1 MIYLGT
7 FSKIL
12 SPGLRLGWAVAPRAV
27 LEKLNLGKQGADLCS
42 SPMTQLFVAAYFAER
57 GSESHPPRPAWIEYV
72 ERLKELYRRR
82 RDVMLEA
89 LAEHFGGRARW
100 TRPEGGLFIW
110 ATLDGV
116 DTTDLMGSQQRRRV
130 RAGPLGIHGRE
141 GRSGASS
148 MRLNFAG
155 VPEEDI
161 REGIRRISAIVATGY
176 GAVDGHIDRVLAP
189 RRQPATGEPRP
200 PQRGRGATGKDAELA
215 EACSNCRDARQRT
228 PPIHRHAAAGSM
240 SGAGRRSR
248 SSRAG
253 ARWSARSRCARALG
267 RRARCAQLGH
277 EVVAIDVG
285 PELVTQLLEAQPDA
299 AFIALHGS
307 DGEDGTVQGLL
318 EAIGIPYTGSGPAAC
333 MRCTDKALGEV
344 PDARGWH
351 PHARRSRLSRRAR
364 SKSSASRRRC
374 RALERSIGFPLV
386 AKPASQG
393 SALGVKFARSAAE
406 LPGAIVGALSYDRKV
421 VLERYIRGRDLAV
434 SVLDAPVAS
443 PPADG
448 SGAAPIALPVVEAIP
463 REEEFYD
470 YESRY
475 EIGMTTFVCPAELP
489 DGVAARAQELALQTY
504 KLLGC
509 HGVARVD
516 LMLEEQTG
524 ELTVL
529 ETNVVPGLTE
539 TSLLP
544 LAADAAEIWFD
555 LLVQRI
561 LDSAFTR

>member
-1 MIYLGT
+1 
-7 FSKIL
+7 
-12 SPGLRLGWAVAPRAV
+12 
-27 LEKLNLGKQGADLCS
+27 
-42 SPMTQLFVAAYFAER
+42 
-57 GSESHPPRPAWIEYV
+57 
-72 ERLKELYRRR
+72 
-82 RDVMLEA
+82 
-89 LAEHFGGRARW
+89 
-100 TRPEGGLFIW
+100 
-110 ATLDGV
+110 
-116 DTTDLMGSQQRRRV
+116 
-130 RAGPLGIHGRE
+130 
-141 GRSGASS
+141 
-148 MRLNFAG
+148 
-155 VPEEDI
+155 
-161 REGIRRISAIVATGY
+161 
-176 GAVDGHIDRVLAP
+176 
-189 RRQPATGEPRP
+189 
-200 PQRGRGATGKDAELA
+200 
-215 EACSNCRDARQRT
+215 
-228 PPIHRHAAAGSM
+228 M
-240 SGAGRRSR
+240 SGAGKKVAVLKGGGSLERTVSLRS
-248 SSRAG
+248 G
-253 ARWSARSRCARALG
+253 ARAQSALR
-267 RRARCAQLGH
+267 QLGH
-277 EVVAIDVG
+277 EVVAIDIG
-285 PELVTQLLEAQPDA
+285 PDLVTQLLEAQPNA

-318 EAIGIPYTGSGPAAC
+318 EAIGVPYTGSGPAAC
-333 MRCTDKALGEV
+333 MRCTDKALAKYLMREAGIPTPEFV
-344 PDARGWH
+344 AF
-351 PHARRSRLSRRAR
+351 
-364 SKSSASRRRC
+364 KESAIKELGV
-374 RALERSIGFPLV
+374 AAALPGLERSIGFPLV

-393 SALGVKFARSAAE
+393 SALGVKFARSASE

-443 PPADG
+443 PPADDG

-463 REEEFYD
+463 REEEFYN

-489 DGVAARAQELALQTY
+489 DGVSARAQELALQTY

-509 HGVARVD
+509 HGVARVN